1 VTIRVLSAGAAKG
14 LVSDLEGAFTAKSG
28 FGVDG
33 FFNAVGAIKEKFLA
47 GEGCDVLILTDTII
61 QDLTSQGLLLAGSA
75 APLGVVRTGIA
86 VREES
91 PDPDISTIAAFKA
104 SLKASK
110 GIYVPDTQRSTAGI
124 HFIKVLKE
132 IGIDGDTAPN
142 LRPFPNGETAMRNL
156 ADAVEENAIGCTQ
169 ITEIKYT
176 KGLKLIGPLPKE
188 YELSTVYAAAVSSKS
203 VNPEAAL
210 RLVELLAG
218 KASQALRV
226 RSGFELVQ

>member
-1 VTIRVLSAGAAKG
+1 VAIRVLSAGAAKG
-14 LVSDLEGAFTAKSG
+14 LVADLEATFTAKSG
-28 FGVDG
+28 FGIDG
-33 FFNAVGAIKEKFLA
+33 VFNAVGAIKEKFLA
-47 GEGCDVLILTDTII
+47 GEGCDVLILTDPII
-61 QDLTSQGLLLAGSA
+61 QDLTGQGFLLAGSA

-91 PDPDISTIAAFKA
+91 PDPDISTIAAFRA

-132 IGIDGDTAPN
+132 IGIDVGPN
-142 LRPFPNGETAMRNL
+142 LRPFPNGETAMRHL
-156 ADAVEENAIGCTQ
+156 ADSAEENAIGCTQ

-188 YELSTVYAAAVSSKS
+188 YDLSTIYAAAVSSKS
-203 VNPEAAL
+203 VNPDAAL
-210 RLVELLAG
+210 RLVELLTE

>member
-1 VTIRVLSAGAAKG
+1 VAIRVLSAGAAKG
-14 LVSDLEGAFTAKSG
+14 LVADLEATFTAKSG
-28 FGVDG
+28 FGIDG

-47 GEGCDVLILTDTII
+47 GEGCDVLILTDPII
-61 QDLTSQGLLLAGSA
+61 QDLTGQGLLLAGSA
-75 APLGVVRTGIA
+75 APLGIVRTGIA

-91 PDPDISTIAAFKA
+91 PDPDISTIAEFRA

-132 IGIDGDTAPN
+132 ICIDVEPN
-142 LRPFPNGETAMRNL
+142 LRPFPNGETAMRHL
-156 ADAVEENAIGCTQ
+156 ADSAEENAIGCTQ

-188 YELSTVYAAAVSSKS
+188 YDLSTVYAAAVSSNS
-203 VNPEAAL
+203 VNPDAAL
-210 RLVELLAG
+210 RLVELLTG